1 MLNVSLLPG
10 AEVSEAGFAFG
21 FLGCCRRRRA
31 GRRPAFII
39 SSRSFPEWE
48 EEKYEKAAKQW
59 CGTVGVA
66 EFHLNLFTLGWYRPC
81 LYVTVC
87 YVRPWASSS
96 PYWKSNCGL
105 AKLSKRLFASLRSDR
120 VTDKFS
126 WDRCCSLLSDGH
138 ESTHGEPGK
147 ELHGSEFQTASVIK
161 TNPQVI
167 RQSGRK
173 VDHCQC
179 LQGLNTNKDH

>member
-1 MLNVSLLPG
+1 MSVLPG

-21 FLGCCRRRRA
+21 LLGCCRCCA

-39 SSRSFPEWE
+39 SSRPFPEWE
-48 EEKYEKAAKQW
+48 KEKYEKAAKQW

-66 EFHLNLFTLGWYRPC
+66 EFHLNLLTLGRYWPC

-96 PYWKSNCGL
+96 PYWKSNGGL
-105 AKLSKRLFASLRSDR
+105 AKSSERLFASLRSDR

-126 WDRCCSLLSDGH
+126 RDRCCSLLSDGH
-138 ESTHGEPGK
+138 ESTRREPGE
-147 ELHGSEFQTASVIK
+147 ELRGSEFQTAFVIK
-161 TNPQVI
+161 TNLQVI
-167 RQSGRK
+167 WQSGRK
-173 VDHCQC
+173 VYHGQR
-179 LQGLNTNKDH
+179 LQGLNANKDH